1 MNGEG
6 ATHRLAVLGHPV
18 AHSRSPVMQNA
29 ALEALGLGDWRY
41 DAIDVDPSGFE
52 ALVRGLPGE
61 GFAGVNVTVPHKE
74 AALAV
79 ADLASEAAAAI
90 GAANTL
96 VFAGGQIRAE
106 NTDAPGLI
114 DALGAEAADLA
125 GRPALV
131 LGAGGAGRAVVWALA
146 QTGLAVTLWN
156 RTRSKAEDLAKEL
169 GVEVI
174 PAGQHGMIDPGHFEV
189 IVNASAAGL
198 GGGDGLAELPLDPG
212 GFRSGQTVVDM
223 VYGDDPGTL
232 LVAAGMAGADTV
244 DGLEILVRQG
254 ARSLEIWT
262 GKQPDL
268 AVMREAARA

>member
-1 MNGEG
+1 MN
-6 ATHRLAVLGHPV
+6 RLAVLGHPV
-18 AHSRSPVMQNA
+18 SHSKSPAMQNA
-29 ALEALGLGDWRY
+29 ALADLGLADWQY
-41 DAIDVDPSGFE
+41 QAIDVAPEDFA
-52 ALVRGLPGE
+52 ALVRELPGK

-79 ADLASEAAAAI
+79 ADEASDAARAI

-96 VFAGGQIRAE
+96 TFRDGAISAD

-114 DALGAEAADLA
+114 DALAVPAGDLA
-125 GRPALV
+125 GKPALV

-146 QTGLAVTLWN
+146 GAGMKVMLWN
-156 RTRSKAEDLAKEL
+156 RTRSRAEDLALEL

-174 PAGQHGMIDPGHFEV
+174 PPAQHAGIDPGPFTV

-198 GGGDGLAELPLDPG
+198 GGRDGLAELPIDAG
-212 GFRSGQTVVDM
+212 GFHAGQTVVDM
-223 VYGDDPGTL
+223 VYGESQGTL
-232 LVAAGMAGADTV
+232 LEAADWAGAKVV

-262 GKQPDL
+262 GKRPDL
-268 AVMREAARA
+268 AIMRAAITR